1 MSQTQAL
8 LDQVKNLQTAKDA
21 AGLKALEDHA
31 DKAVRKAARKALH
44 VLKAKGVEIPEQAR
58 SWADASLQSLRRTAG
73 PIAMIDMAASPAV
86 TRLTLSIPD
95 DEDGAALFV
104 ALLDPTDRLLDF
116 RAYRQTDG
124 QQTRTARDWQRD
136 ANGRVLSAAWVQARM
151 LWSREQTHQRHVALP
166 PAFDEHLVTLAKG
179 IGPIASERPQ
189 PVFLDEALAAVEPAA
204 SDLGQ
209 ILIVGGVHTW
219 PLLFPGDQ
227 LFERLAERMK
237 DVDANEITNEDRLA
251 HIMEASSGDEALRTA
266 LRGPLA
272 NGLDDVAV
280 VLWLDGS
287 LAEARRVRKLAVD
300 MRGSDT
306 PERVDGVVNLVQ
318 LQLTSAA
325 MKQMRERGQ
334 AGDDHDHDHDH
345 DGHVHDENCDHDHD
359 HDHG

>member
-1 MSQTQAL
+1 MSETL
-8 LDQVKNLQTAKDA
+8 LDQVKKLQAAKDA

-31 DKAVRKAARKALH
+31 DKQVKKAARKALH

-58 SWADASLQSLRRTAG
+58 SWADASVQSLRRTAG
-73 PIAMIDMAASPAV
+73 PIAMIDMAASPGV

-95 DEDGAALFV
+95 DEDGAALFLAV
-104 ALLDPTDRLLDF
+104 LDPSDRLLDF

-136 ANGRVLSAAWVQARM
+136 AGGRVLPAEWVQARM
-151 LWSREQTHQRHVALP
+151 LWSREQTNRRHVALP
-166 PAFDEHLVTLAKG
+166 PAFDDHLVTLAKG
-179 IGPIASERPQ
+179 VGAVTDRPQ
-189 PVFLDEALAAVEPAA
+189 PGFLDDALAAVEAAA

-209 ILIVGGVHTW
+209 ILMVGGVHTW
-219 PLLFPGDQ
+219 PLLFPGDG

-237 DVDANEITNEDRLA
+237 DVDANTITNEDRLA
-251 HIMEASSGDEALRTA
+251 HIMEASSGDEALRTG
-266 LRGPLA
+266 LRGALA
-272 NGLDDVAV
+272 NGVDDVAV

-287 LAEARRVRKLAVD
+287 LVEAKRVRKLAVD
-300 MRGSDT
+300 MRESET

-325 MKQMRERGQ
+325 MKQMRERG

-345 DGHVHDENCDHDHD
+345 HDHVHDENCDHDHD
-359 HDHG
+359 HG

>member
-1 MSQTQAL
+1 MSTLDEVKKLQA
-8 LDQVKNLQTAKDA
+8 AKDA
-21 AGLKALEDHA
+21 GGLKALEDHA

-44 VLKAKGVEIPEQAR
+44 VLK
-58 SWADASLQSLRRTAG
+58 
-73 PIAMIDMAASPAV
+73 IDMAASPAV

-95 DEDGAALFV
+95 DEDGASLFV
-104 ALLDPTDRLLDF
+104 ALLDPSERLLDF

-136 ANGRVLSAAWVQARM
+136 ANGRVLPAAWVQARM

-179 IGPIASERPQ
+179 VGPVVGERPQ
-189 PVFLDEALAAVEPAA
+189 PSFLDEALADVEPAA

-209 ILIVGGVHTW
+209 ILMVGGVHTW
-219 PLLFPGDQ
+219 PLLFAGDG

-237 DVDANEITNEDRLA
+237 DLDANEITNEDRLA
-251 HIMEASSGDEALRTA
+251 HIMEASSGDEAVRTG

-272 NGLDDVAV
+272 NAVDDVAV

-287 LAEARRVRKLAVD
+287 LAEAKRVRKLAVD
-300 MRGSDT
+300 MRGSET

-325 MKQMRERGQ
+325 MKQMRERGPMGGQ
-334 AGDDHDHDHDH
+334 DHDHDHDH
-345 DGHVHDENCDHDHD
+345 DHVHDENCDHEH
-359 HDHG
+359 